1 MLVRAAICL
10 VAAVAV
16 ATWLD
21 ATTVAAPQGGPV
33 VRPAVSA
40 GGYIYISTIRPTS
53 TDGDIAAQTRDVFG
67 QLKATLEANQSS
79 MGQLCHIQ
87 VSLRKADDFA
97 AMNTAYAELIG
108 DAPPARTTFVSWLRG
123 STLIEISAVAVPNG
137 ATREALNPAGWA
149 KNPRPYSYIVRTDD
163 LVFFAGLVSRKGTD
177 DSVVKGNAKAQTM
190 TILDNVGTL
199 LETVELTYDN
209 IVSARVY
216 LSSPYDFTDVNSIY
230 GDYFQK
236 EPPARATAVAE
247 LTNNDN
253 TVEITMV
260 ASRRPKTV
268 IGGTAGNGFPVSLA
282 IAEGPRVWL
291 SAVIGDT
298 DKHTKNI
305 ADQTRDAFGHF
316 KTTLGDAGLDLSHIV
331 DTTVYLPDAF
341 ELPQVDKV
349 YRELFPLDPP
359 ARAAIPSRLVV
370 DPAMI
375 EVLALAVRK

>member
-1 MLVRAAICL
+1 MLIRAAICL
-10 VAAVAV
+10 VAAIAV

-21 ATTVAAPQGGPV
+21 ATTVAAPQGAPV
-33 VRPAVSA
+33 VRPAVTA
-40 GGYIYISTIRPTS
+40 GGYIYVSTLRPLA
-53 TDGDIAAQTRDVFG
+53 TDGDVAAQTKDVLA
-67 QLKATLEANQSS
+67 QLKAVLEANHSS
-79 MGQLCHIQ
+79 MGQLCHVQ
-87 VSLRKADDFA
+87 VALRKADDFA
-97 AMNTAYAELIG
+97 AMNAAYADAIG
-108 DAPPARTTFVSWLRG
+108 AAPPARTTFVTWLRT
-123 STLIEISAVAVPNG
+123 STLVEISAVAVPNG
-137 ATREALNPAGWA
+137 ATREVLNPAGWT

-177 DSVVKGNAKAQTM
+177 DSVVKGNAKTQTM

-199 LETVELTYDN
+199 LETAELTYDN

-216 LSSPYDFTDVNSIY
+216 LSSPYDFTDVNAIY

-236 EPPARATAVAE
+236 DPPARATAVTE
-247 LTNNDN
+247 LVTSEN

-260 ASRRPKTV
+260 ASTKPKTV
-268 IGGTAGNGFPVSLA
+268 VGGQAGNGFPVSLA

-298 DKHTKNI
+298 DKHAKSVG
-305 ADQTRDAFGHF
+305 DQARDAFAHL

-331 DTTVYLPDAF
+331 DTTVYMPDTF

-349 YRELFPLDPP
+349 YRELFPVEPP
-359 ARAAIPSRLVV
+359 ARATIGTRLVV
-370 DPAMI
+370 DPALV